1 MEISGLES
9 KFSLNTTRSAVYMST
24 LTVASVLMPNMP
36 LTSGSKTKLLVIDWE
51 MAQIGSRALDLG
63 QMIAETYETKLFKN
77 AEHGVSVI
85 EGFMDGYG
93 PLSDKMAFRTT
104 IQVGAHLVCFG
115 SRVAGWGSPE
125 QVEEVVKVGRDL
137 IVQAWKE
144 NKSWFEGHALGCLFQ
159 W

>member
-144 NKSWFEGHALGCLFQ
+144 NKSWFEGHTLGCLFQ